1 MLQFIPMPESLASHE
16 TLLLVHRMVGYPL
29 AFLVAPIALATFAG
43 RWRHR
48 SAGVAY
54 GVGMVFLYL
63 TGSVLTF
70 TQYDY
75 ASWEFG
81 RNVVFNLL
89 GLLFVALGVR
99 AAYLWRLE
107 ELPRPGGIDHVL
119 RAALLITLTVMAS
132 LALFK
137 NTPLR
142 VFTLLGIALAV
153 LDHRDW
159 RAGFTRAVLFARHAR
174 YILASYFYVLTVVS
188 LVHLRDELS
197 VNARWLWPSALGV
210 FAIWVT
216 QGASTPGHPWRTRA
230 QKWAIALV
238 LIIALGFGGYVLNE
252 VRRDGLLTLPS
263 PPPEAAPRHG

>member
-1 MLQFIPMPESLASHE
+1 MPESLASHE
-16 TLLLVHRMVGYPL
+16 TLLLVHRLVGYPL
-29 AFLVAPIALATFAG
+29 AFLVAPVALATFAG

-48 SAGVAY
+48 AAGIAY

-81 RNVVFNLL
+81 RNVAFNLM
-89 GLLFVALGVR
+89 GMLFLAHGVR
-99 AAYLWRLE
+99 AAYLWRHQ
-107 ELPRPGGIDHVL
+107 ELPRPSRIDHVL
-119 RAALLITLTVMAS
+119 RAALLATLLVMAS
-132 LALFK
+132 LAVFK

-142 VFTLLGIALAV
+142 VFTLLGATLAV
-153 LDHRDW
+153 LDQRDW
-159 RAGFTRAVLFARHAR
+159 REGFTRAVLFARHAR

-197 VNARWLWPSALGV
+197 ANTRWLWPAALGL
-210 FAIWVT
+210 FAIWIT
-216 QGASTPGHPWRTRA
+216 QGASTPGNPWRTRA
-230 QKWAIALV
+230 QRWAIVLV
-238 LIIALGFGGYVLNE
+238 VTIALGFGGYALYE
-252 VRRDGLLTLPS
+252 VRRDGLLTRPS